1 MPPAIGRGFIVL
13 KKEMRSGYTTGAC
26 AAAALKA
33 ALIRLT
39 GTTKNS
45 VEISALSG
53 ERICIPIESVTL
65 TTAGASAK
73 VIKDAGDDPDITNGM
88 PVLVEAKP
96 GAVGSGI
103 KFVAGPGVGT
113 VTKGGLSVPVGE
125 PAINPGPRTMMQQ
138 VVQEILGEQADCE
151 ITISLPAGT
160 ELAQKTL
167 NPVLGIEG
175 GLSIIGTTGIVR
187 PMSEEG
193 FKNSLSPQIDVAKS
207 AGFDSIVF
215 VPGKIGETIA
225 RDKCN
230 LPPQALIQTS
240 NFIGH
245 MLECAVE
252 RKIRQVMLF
261 GHIGKISKIAA
272 GIFYTHNRIADA
284 RLETLAAY
292 AGAMGMPAEGIEQ
305 VLAATTTEAALPII
319 NGYGLQGV
327 YQRLARRASERA
339 ERYVFHELTIG
350 TVLLTL
356 QGEILAMDE
365 TASAIGRDLGW
376 NIK

>member
-138 VVQEILGEQADCE
+138 VVQEIRR
-151 ITISLPAGT
+151 
-160 ELAQKTL
+160 
-167 NPVLGIEG
+167 
-175 GLSIIGTTGIVR
+175 TG
-187 PMSEEG
+187 
-193 FKNSLSPQIDVAKS
+193 
-207 AGFDSIVF
+207 
-215 VPGKIGETIA
+215 
-225 RDKCN
+225 
-230 LPPQALIQTS
+230 
-240 NFIGH
+240 
-245 MLECAVE
+245 
-252 RKIRQVMLF
+252 
-261 GHIGKISKIAA
+261 
-272 GIFYTHNRIADA
+272 
-284 RLETLAAY
+284 RL
-292 AGAMGMPAEGIEQ
+292 
-305 VLAATTTEAALPII
+305 
-319 NGYGLQGV
+319 
-327 YQRLARRASERA
+327 
-339 ERYVFHELTIG
+339 
-350 TVLLTL
+350 
-356 QGEILAMDE
+356 
-365 TASAIGRDLGW
+365 
-376 NIK
+376 